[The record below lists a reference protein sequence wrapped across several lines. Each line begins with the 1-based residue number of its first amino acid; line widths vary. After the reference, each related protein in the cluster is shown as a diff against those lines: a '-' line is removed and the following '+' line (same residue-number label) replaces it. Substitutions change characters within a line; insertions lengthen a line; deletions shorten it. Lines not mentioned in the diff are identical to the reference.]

1 MGGGGG
7 VSIPGTFR
15 IATDRTVCQCIFT
28 HSLLFS
34 IYFCGELMLFS
45 SCCFLYFLNS
55 LESGIWYIFLNAT
68 ISGLCNSRS
77 SYWIPS
83 WRCSLILFVTS
94 NWSCWLV
101 LLCGVT
107 SCPFYFI
114 GGCAVVHCKIGICN
128 QSASFHTG
136 SLAGEYVALTGEKLN
151 GTDMIALGLATHYSM
166 SGVRFFLLYVS
177 CLKSRY
183 FYCGILWTFY
193 VWFFGQHLD
202 LIDERLAKLV
212 TDDPSVIDSSLA
224 QYGDMVYPDK
234 KSIVH
239 R

>member
-28 HSLLFS
+28 HLLLFS

>member
-1 MGGGGG
+1 
-7 VSIPGTFR
+7 
-15 IATDRTVCQCIFT
+15 
-28 HSLLFS
+28 
-34 IYFCGELMLFS
+34 
-45 SCCFLYFLNS
+45 
-55 LESGIWYIFLNAT
+55 
-68 ISGLCNSRS
+68 
-77 SYWIPS
+77 
-83 WRCSLILFVTS
+83 
-94 NWSCWLV
+94 V

-183 FYCGILWTFY
+183 FYCGIFNQLMNILCLVFWTAS
-193 VWFFGQHLD
+193 GSD
-202 LIDERLAKLV
+202 R
-212 TDDPSVIDSSLA
+212 
-224 QYGDMVYPDK
+224 
-234 KSIVH
+234 
-239 R
+239 

>member
-1 MGGGGG
+1 
-7 VSIPGTFR
+7 
-15 IATDRTVCQCIFT
+15 
-28 HSLLFS
+28 
-34 IYFCGELMLFS
+34 
-45 SCCFLYFLNS
+45 
-55 LESGIWYIFLNAT
+55 
-68 ISGLCNSRS
+68 
-77 SYWIPS
+77 
-83 WRCSLILFVTS
+83 
-94 NWSCWLV
+94 V

-183 FYCGILWTFY
+183 FYCGIL
-193 VWFFGQHLD
+193 
-202 LIDERLAKLV
+202 
-212 TDDPSVIDSSLA
+212 
-224 QYGDMVYPDK
+224 
-234 KSIVH
+234 
-239 R
+239 